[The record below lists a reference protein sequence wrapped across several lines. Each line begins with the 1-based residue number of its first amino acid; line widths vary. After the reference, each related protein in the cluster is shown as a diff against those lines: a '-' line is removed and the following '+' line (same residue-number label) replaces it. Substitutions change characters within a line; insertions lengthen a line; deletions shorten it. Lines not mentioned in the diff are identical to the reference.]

1 MLLGYNCKTLNKKKT
16 LKLKSRFLLCFYS
29 ILFLAATSS
38 PSISSIK
45 SGDLIVIN
53 SNFLAQ
59 GAEVLNEFTFPS
71 LVIYLTYG
79 FLK

>member
-16 LKLKSRFLLCFYS
+16 LKLKRGFLLCFYS
-29 ILFLAATSS
+29 ILFLAVSTS
-38 PSISSIK
+38 PYILCIK
-45 SGDLIVIN
+45 SGDLIFIN

-59 GAEVLNEFTFPS
+59 STEVSTEFKSPI
-71 LVIYLTYG
+71 LGIYSTYE